1 MSGLQQPTPEQGREW
16 AERELSDPRYSEVDI
31 SFFGKIKRM
40 LDLFFQK
47 LAEGVDNA
55 QSPWFIIGVI
65 LFTAA
70 VVGFVIWRVRRGTD
84 DDFSKQLFEMDSEF
98 TGVEPRVFRKLAH
111 EAAENGNWADATAN
125 QIRAVFAEL
134 NKKRIIDVEAA
145 STAAELAAAASAAL
159 PAISDK
165 LNKAASLFDR
175 IVFGSHPADEAD
187 YRFAEQ
193 LDSATQ
199 ALRAPGQETA
209 DSAEAADSRD
219 SEQVRA

>member
-159 PAISDK
+159 PAMSDK

-175 IVFGSHPADEAD
+175 IVFGSYPADEAD

-193 LDSATQ
+193 LDSAAQ

-209 DSAEAADSRD
+209 DSAEAADSRG
-219 SEQVRA
+219 SEQVSA

>member
-40 LDLFFQK
+40 LDLFFQR
-47 LAEGVDNA
+47 LADSVESA

-70 VVGFVIWRVRRGTD
+70 VIGFVIWRVRRGTD
-84 DDFSKQLFEMDSEF
+84 DDFSKQLFEMDSGF
-98 TGVEPRVFRKLAH
+98 SGVDPRVFRKLAQD
-111 EAAENGNWADATAN
+111 AAEASDWTEACTN

-134 NKKRIIDVEAA
+134 NKKRIIDIEAA

-159 PAISDK
+159 PALGDR
-165 LNKAASLFDR
+165 LRQAASLFDR
-175 IVFGSHPADEAD
+175 TVFGGHRADESD
-187 YRFAEQ
+187 YRFAQQ
-193 LDSATQ
+193 LDSAAGQ
-199 ALRAPGQETA
+199 LRAPGQQT
-209 DSAEAADSRD
+209 AEAAESNAG
-219 SEQVRA
+219 EQVSA

>member
-47 LAEGVDNA
+47 LADGVESA
-55 QSPWFIIGVI
+55 QSPWFIIGAI

-84 DDFSKQLFEMDSEF
+84 DDFSKQLFQMDAEF
-98 TGVEPRVFRKLAH
+98 SGVEPRVFRKLAH
-111 EAAENGNWADATAN
+111 QAAESGDWADATAN

-134 NKKRIIDVEAA
+134 NKKRIIDVEDA
-145 STAAELAAAASAAL
+145 STATELAAAASAAV
-159 PAISDK
+159 PAMSDR
-165 LNKAASLFDR
+165 LNEAASLFDR
-175 IVFGSHPADEAD
+175 IVFGNHSADEAD
-187 YRFAEQ
+187 YRFGEQ
-193 LDSATQ
+193 LDSAAQ
-199 ALRAPGQETA
+199 ALRTPAQETA
-209 DSAEAADSRD
+209 DSAESADSRG
-219 SEQVRA
+219 SEQVSA